1 VWRGVRGDGWI
12 LAAAVTILMLVTLA
26 LAAPLLTAG
35 VLALP
40 SFPRH
45 LLLIRIVAACFMR
58 GSRVGDFFIGEFG
71 EYSDYRRTGVIW

>member
-1 VWRGVRGDGWI
+1 VWRGVR
-12 LAAAVTILMLVTLA
+12 
-26 LAAPLLTAG
+26 AG

-45 LLLIRIVAACFMR
+45 LLLIRIVAVCFMR
-58 GSRVGDFFIGEFG
+58 GSRVGNFFIGESG